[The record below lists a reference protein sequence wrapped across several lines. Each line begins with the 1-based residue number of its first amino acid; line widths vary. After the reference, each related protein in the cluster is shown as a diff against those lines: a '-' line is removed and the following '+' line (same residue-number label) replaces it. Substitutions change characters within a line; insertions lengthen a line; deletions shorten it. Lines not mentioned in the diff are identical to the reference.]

1 MSYCESCGRELRAG
15 AAFCGSCGAQVLP
28 AFAAPQQ
35 APVAQGGPVPPAPTT
50 AAPYARPQSPPV
62 QSSGTGVAL
71 VVIGAVMA
79 LLFSFVYYGW
89 YSSSYP
95 GGADQGWVFS
105 TGTWEWA
112 RLWPPSE
119 LFWGA
124 DTWSALVW
132 FLQISW
138 IAAMITTLLCVAAAI
153 LAVLRASGARVSGG
167 IIRAF
172 GIAAVIAMIAYIISG
187 LASGEYR
194 WLAVTDLA
202 ALAGAIL
209 IIIGGGLLGAAS
221 GPASSPGAPLP
232 ARGPGGTY

>member
-1 MSYCESCGRELRAG
+1 MSYCESCGRELRTG
-15 AAFCGSCGAQVLP
+15 AVFCGSCGAQVLP

-35 APVAQGGPVPPAPTT
+35 ATVAQGGQVPPAPAT

-79 LLFSFVYYGW
+79 LLVTFVYYTW
-89 YSSSYP
+89 YSSSYD
-95 GGADQGWVFS
+95 GFVDQGWFFDS
-105 TGTWEWA
+105 GTGAWT
-112 RLWPPSE
+112 RLWPPKE
-119 LFWGA
+119 LFFESGS
-124 DTWSALVW
+124 WSPLIW
-132 FLQISW
+132 FQQISYV
-138 IAAMITTLLCVAAAI
+138 AVMITTLLCVVAAI
-153 LAVLRASGARVSGG
+153 LAILRASGARVGGG

-172 GIAAVIAMIAYIISG
+172 GIAAVIAMVAYIISG
-187 LASGEYR
+187 LASSEYR

-209 IIIGGGLLGAAS
+209 IIIGGGLLGPAA
-221 GPASSPGAPLP
+221 GPASTPGARLP